1 MLVGLSEDINPF
13 DIKFT
18 VSKVNVTRVT
28 CVIRVV
34 SAHYLETYY
43 HRAFIFHS

>member
-28 CVIRVV
+28 CVITVV
-34 SAHYLETYY
+34 SANYLET
-43 HRAFIFHS
+43 FLSPSFHIS